1 MDLHNTQ
8 GRARGGRE
16 AKLDSWRAEGRHDND
31 GGEARPHG
39 DGWSDWQTV
48 MASQETYD
56 GDWTAVV
63 EQALPVG
70 RVPPP
75 CWAPAVVIASPH
87 VLVAWWDQN
96 YVHAPVHV
104 GGEREFCRCL
114 SIHLRNG
121 NAPHSHTQ
129 YLYSYDA
136 NPDGITATHTVGKA
150 SGVPCGAHP
159 KNLASSD
166 EKRKE
171 IAEMFELFVLGCT
184 GVVVFIHGAN
194 FFFRALSRRLTAR
207 PLRKAS
213 TLMPKHLIM
222 SSALLYVKMASN
234 EFFFLSAIAFPRRT

>member
-1 MDLHNTQ
+1 MLGSGGGHRLAACL
-8 GRARGGRE
+8 GGLVGPKLRARPRRTPSSLTCLT
-16 AKLDSWRAEGRHDND
+16 KPTHNI
-31 GGEARPHG
+31 
-39 DGWSDWQTV
+39 
-48 MASQETYD
+48 
-56 GDWTAVV
+56 
-63 EQALPVG
+63 ALLT
-70 RVPPP
+70 
-75 CWAPAVVIASPH
+75 
-87 VLVAWWDQN
+87 LVSSGAYQ
-96 YVHAPVHV
+96 HV